1 MGLGWGAG
9 LGVGLEDLELVF
21 SWVLGLFCTT
31 EEKEGLD
38 FEFEEGELEAFEVCV
53 GF

>member
-1 MGLGWGAG
+1 MGWGAG
-9 LGVGLEDLELVF
+9 LGEGLEDLELVF

-38 FEFEEGELEAFEVCV
+38 LGFEEEKLEAFGVCV
-53 GF
+53 EF